1 MWEDKEG
8 IKKRT
13 EESLKNMPIARMK
26 HFNQFYGFGSFNEG
40 KYLLVP
46 DGEEEPIVFD
56 TIDDLSD
63 AGWAID

>member
-13 EESLKNMPIARMK
+13 EEHLQTMPMARMK
-26 HFNQFYGFGSFNEG
+26 HFDMLYGLASFKDG
-40 KYLLVP
+40 KYLLIP